1 MRGAGEARVQLQRE
15 GHILLGA
22 DGRAAGG
29 VRVLGPGVLPEAEA
43 HGAGQD
49 ARARARAP
57 RRAHAPAHRGPLA
70 RRRPAP
76 RRDGAGLPHR
86 IRRQVNYLYLPTSKL
101 RDSQFDC
108 IIMFYCFWGNL
119 MYSYNCIKKMYSLCI
134 YLPSPV
140 LMKKSING
148 FISNK

>member
-86 IRRQVNYLYLPTSKL
+86 IRRQVRENTRFSIRLY
-101 RDSQFDC
+101 
-108 IIMFYCFWGNL
+108 Y
-119 MYSYNCIKKMYSLCI
+119 Y
-134 YLPSPV
+134 V
-140 LMKKSING
+140 LLLLGKFNVLI
-148 FISNK
+148 